1 MFGTHDLW
9 LFILSG
15 LLLNVTPG
23 PDNLFI
29 AARSLSQGW
38 RAGMVASLGVCTGV
52 FGHVLAA
59 ALGLAALLAT
69 SATAFLVVKLVG
81 AVYLLWLGVG
91 LLRQGGQQSAQ
102 PLLLPPQSLS
112 QLFRQGLLTNL
123 LNPKVALFFLAFV
136 PQFIGHDAESKTLAF
151 LYLGIIFDLNS
162 LLWCA
167 LLAWVSART
176 GARLRRSQR
185 FSHWLNRGVGSL
197 FVLLGIRLA
206 LVEQGS

>member
-29 AARSLSQGW
+29 ATRSMSQGW
-38 RAGMVASLGVCTGV
+38 RAGMVASLGVCCGV
-52 FGHVLAA
+52 FGHILAA

-91 LLRQGGQQSAQ
+91 LLRQSGHQALPPAQ
-102 PLLLPPQSLS
+102 LPPQHLR
-112 QLFRQGLLTNL
+112 QLFRQGLLCNL

-136 PQFIGHDAESKTLAF
+136 PQFIEHDADSKTLAF

-162 LLWCA
+162 LLWCT
-167 LLAWVSART
+167 LLAWVSARAGT
-176 GARLRRSQR
+176 HLRRSR
-185 FSHWLNRGVGSL
+185 RISHWLNRGVGSL

>member
-38 RAGMVASLGVCTGV
+38 RAGMVASLGVCCGV
-52 FGHVLAA
+52 FGHILAA

-69 SATAFLVVKLVG
+69 SATAFLVVKLAG
-81 AVYLLWLGVG
+81 AIYLLWLGVG
-91 LLRQGGQQSAQ
+91 LLRQGSAQ
-102 PLLLPPQSLS
+102 GAQPECLPALRLS
-112 QLFRQGLLTNL
+112 QLFRQGLLSNL

-136 PQFIGHDAESKTLAF
+136 PQFIEHDAQSKTLAF
-151 LYLGIIFDLNS
+151 IYLGIIFDLNS
-162 LLWCA
+162 LLWCT
-167 LLAWVSART
+167 LLAWVSARAGT
-176 GARLRRSQR
+176 HLRRSK
-185 FSHWLNRGVGSL
+185 SITHWLNRGVGSL

-206 LVEQGS
+206 LIEQGS